1 MSKKGASEERNLM
14 RENVQLAWKVYL
26 RSVLALILS
35 FFLYLSISFMVS
47 AFGTSSIGYQVM
59 ELGEDG
65 QYHVVSV
72 HYFSDDT
79 TAASGE
85 GTTAADT
92 GTTAESGTET
102 VASETAG
109 STEETGG
116 TQADS
121 TDGGATSTSTAP
133 SQVTQYLR
141 SELSPGVE
149 LFSDVLS
156 SILMVLILISVT
168 YTVLSKE
175 GDRDSNAVQFGHMAY
190 DPLRGLKV
198 GLIAAVPSILSY
210 LFLIVSKITGWVPQ
224 YVSFFRLTNMPFLP
238 LFNHLTPSAVS
249 SAADVSWPA
258 ILVMAISVI
267 VVPLS
272 CMIGYVM
279 GYRHISLSE
288 NLVYKKKSKKK

>member
-102 VASETAG
+102 PLLQKLPDPPKKPAEHRRIPPMGERPVH
-109 STEETGG
+109 
-116 TQADS
+116 
-121 TDGGATSTSTAP
+121 P
-133 SQVTQYLR
+133 PL
-141 SELSPGVE
+141 
-149 LFSDVLS
+149 
-156 SILMVLILISVT
+156 
-168 YTVLSKE
+168 
-175 GDRDSNAVQFGHMAY
+175 
-190 DPLRGLKV
+190 PLRLPS
-198 GLIAAVPSILSY
+198 ICAANCRPASSCSAMCSVPSL
-210 LFLIVSKITGWVPQ
+210 W
-224 YVSFFRLTNMPFLP
+224 
-238 LFNHLTPSAVS
+238 
-249 SAADVSWPA
+249 
-258 ILVMAISVI
+258 
-267 VVPLS
+267 
-272 CMIGYVM
+272 C
-279 GYRHISLSE
+279 
-288 NLVYKKKSKKK
+288 